1 MREIIDRL
9 RSVVIQIATPYG
21 SGTGFY
27 LSEYDLI
34 VTNQHVVSGAQQVV
48 VTGKGLKK
56 TLSPVIYNDT
66 LHDLAFI
73 QLPIK
78 HEFPSA
84 SLGSIAD
91 LREGDEVITIGHPF
105 GLKYTST
112 QGIISK
118 MRSSYNGLDYLQ
130 IDAPINPGNS
140 GGPLIDKNGN
150 IIGVNTFI
158 IREGNSLG
166 FALPVTYLEAALKEF
181 VSKDKKASVRCNSC
195 SNIVAVDSLQGDY
208 CPECGNKINKE
219 IYIGKEFIPSKTGV
233 KIEDM
238 LEILDYDKLL
248 LRTGPDAWE
257 LDHGSAKIKISYVPS
272 TKFVVADAILG
283 HLPKSGL
290 GPLYE
295 FLLRKNYDLEG
306 LVYSIEK
313 RDIFLSLLI
322 FEDDFLI
329 ETATKKFKN
338 LFKLADEV
346 DGILTDTYGCIPVNS
361 EEDLTV

>member
-9 RSVVIQIATPYG
+9 RGVVIQIATPYG

-34 VTNQHVVSGAQQVV
+34 ITNHHVVAGAEKVV

-78 HEFPSA
+78 HDFPPA
-84 SLGSIAD
+84 TLGNVIG

-118 MRSSYNGLDYLQ
+118 VRSSYNGLDYLQ

-140 GGPLIDKNGN
+140 GGPLIDKDGN

-166 FALPVTYLEAALKEF
+166 FALPVSYLESALKEF
-181 VSKDKKASVRCNSC
+181 VGKDKRPAVLCNSC
-195 SNIVAVDSLQGDY
+195 SNIVAVDTLQGDY

-219 IYIGKEFIPSKTGV
+219 IYAGKEYLPSKAGG

-248 LRTGPDAWE
+248 LRTGPDKWE
-257 LDHGSAKIKISYVPS
+257 LDHGSAKIKISYIPS
-272 TKFVVADAILG
+272 TKFVVADAILA

-295 FLLRKNYDLEG
+295 FLLRKNYELEN
-306 LVYSIEK
+306 LVYSIDK
-313 RDIFLSLLI
+313 RDILLSLLI
-322 FEDDFLI
+322 FEDDFMI
-329 ETATKKFKN
+329 ETATKQFKN

-346 DGILTDTYGCIPVNS
+346 DGILIDTYGCIPVNS
-361 EEDLTV
+361 EEDLPV